1 MKQGRATALKRVKNN
16 SNMKKSKLS
25 RRITWRVIG
34 IMSFFNV
41 LIIAAIIAFVFIF
54 SLGNSSVRGLY
65 VTDGI
70 AGNIETMSHVA
81 KTAVFNNRVEV
92 EDNLDSPE
100 KVFNALERIMKV
112 NKRLSGCFAA
122 FEPEYFKGQG
132 RWFEAYAYYADS
144 THIEHR
150 QIGSPQHDY
159 FNGAWYQQGL
169 SLEKNEDGYL
179 TDLYYDDTVNSG
191 MFCSYVIPIFDRQ
204 GHKVGVYGV
213 DLSLNWL
220 DVAINEAMENVKKEF
235 LVNDETMGND
245 DEIYFSIQI
254 IDSKGNRIT
263 GSDSLD
269 ISILKGE
276 QEEVDSELDMKDL
289 KGTPYYINTRQLG
302 STGWTLVV
310 FQHRELVFMWGM
322 VLALVIIFCMGIGAV
337 VIFFFTT
344 RSIRRATK
352 PLGFLS
358 ESAQE
363 VAKGN
368 FDTPLPTFKHNDEV
382 AKLRDS
388 FGTMQQSLKQYVEE
402 IKESTAAKATMMS
415 ELNVA
420 HSIQMSMLPKTFPA
434 FPTRKDIE
442 LYASLTPAKAVGGD
456 LYDFFIHDEKLFF
469 CIGDVSGKGV
479 PASLVMAVSRTLF
492 RNIAAH
498 TDQPSHIVD
507 TMNMNICEGNDEC
520 MFVTLFV
527 GVLDLPT
534 GRLRYCNAGHDAPYL
549 QGKLLPCDSNLPVGV
564 ASDLTF
570 SEQETMLTS
579 GMTLFLYTD
588 GLTEAMNANQEL
600 FGEERIDKVITAFNG
615 SPQELI
621 ETMTAAVHQ
630 FVGETEQSD
639 DLTMLAFKYK
649 Y

>member
-1 MKQGRATALKRVKNN
+1 
-16 SNMKKSKLS
+16 MKKSKLS

-41 LIIAAIIAFVFIF
+41 LIVGVIVAFVFVL
-54 SLGNSSVRGLY
+54 SLGNGSMRGQY

-70 AGNIETMSHVA
+70 AGNVETMLQLA
-81 KTAVFNNRVEV
+81 KTVTFNNRSDVEA
-92 EDNLDSPE
+92 NMDSPE
-100 KVFNALERIMKV
+100 HVFDALERIMKI
-112 NKRLSGCFAA
+112 NKRLAGCFVA
-122 FEPEYFKGQG
+122 FEPDYFKGQG
-132 RWFEAYAYYADS
+132 RWFEAYAYHADS
-144 THIEHR
+144 THVDCR

-159 FNGAWYQQGL
+159 FNGAWYQRGL
-169 SLEKNEDGYL
+169 SLERDDDGYL

-191 MFCSYVIPIFDRQ
+191 MFCSYVIPVFDCQ
-204 GHKVGVYGV
+204 GRKVGVYGV
-213 DLSLNWL
+213 DLNLDFL
-220 DVAINEAMENVKKEF
+220 DVIIDEAMRNVRKEF
-235 LVNDETMGND
+235 MVDAQEDIGED
-245 DEIYFSIQI
+245 GEIYFSIQI

-269 ISILKGE
+269 ISMLKGE
-276 QEEVDSELDMKDL
+276 QEVVDRELDMKDL
-289 KGTPYYINTRQLG
+289 KHTPYYINAKQLG
-302 STGWTLVV
+302 ATGWTLVV
-310 FQHRELVFMWGM
+310 FQHRDLVFTWGW
-322 VLALVIIFCMGIGAV
+322 VLAVIIVFCMGIGCL

-368 FDTPLPTFKHNDEV
+368 FDAPLPTFKHNDEV
-382 AKLRDS
+382 ARLRDS
-388 FGTMQQSLKQYVEE
+388 FGTMQQSLKEYLEE
-402 IKESTAAKATMMS
+402 QKALSAAKAAMMS

-420 HSIQMSMLPKTFPA
+420 HTIQMSMIPKTFPA
-434 FPTRKDIE
+434 FPDRKDLD

-456 LYDFFIHDEKLFF
+456 LYDFFIRDDNLYF

-498 TDQPSHIVD
+498 TDKPSHIVE
-507 TMNMNICEGNDEC
+507 TMNVNICDGNEQC

-527 GVLDLPT
+527 GVLDLQT
-534 GRLRYCNAGHDAPYL
+534 GRLRYSNAGHDAPYV
-549 QGKLLPCDSNLPVGV
+549 QDEHLPCDSNLPVGITP
-564 ASDLTF
+564 DLKY
-570 SEQETMLTS
+570 SEQETMIAP
-579 GMTLFLYTD
+579 GKILFLYTD
-588 GLTEAMNANQEL
+588 GLTEAENSSQNL
-600 FGEERIDKVITAFNG
+600 FGMQRINEVIATFEG

-630 FVGETEQSD
+630 FVGDTEQSD
-639 DLTMLAFKYK
+639 DLTMLAFRIRK
-649 Y
+649 